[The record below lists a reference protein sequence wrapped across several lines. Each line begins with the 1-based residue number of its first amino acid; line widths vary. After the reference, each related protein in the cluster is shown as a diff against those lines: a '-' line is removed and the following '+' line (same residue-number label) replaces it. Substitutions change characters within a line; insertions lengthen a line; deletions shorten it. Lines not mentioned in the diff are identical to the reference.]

1 MNVKDKRKQKL
12 RRHKKVRAKI
22 SGTDKRPRLC
32 VFRSNKHLYAQLIDD
47 QKNKVL
53 VSESDLKLKIK
64 KVKSSVVEAQAD
76 KKTKESQEEKKEKAF
91 SPRLQ
96 VAFEIGKSI
105 AKKAKAL
112 KITSIVF
119 DRGGYKY
126 HGKVKALAE
135 GAREEGLKF

>member
-53 VSESDLKLKIK
+53 ASESDLKLKIK
-64 KVKSSVVEAQAD
+64 KVKSSVAKAKTD
-76 KKTKESQEEKKEKAF
+76 KKTKESKEKAF

>member
-12 RRHKKVRAKI
+12 RRHKKIRAKI
-22 SGTDKRPRLC
+22 SGTDSRPRLC
-32 VFRSNKHLYAQLIDD
+32 VFRSNKHIYAQLIND

-64 KVKSSVVEAQAD
+64 KVKTD
-76 KKTKESQEEKKEKAF
+76 KKTGESKEKKKEKAF

-96 VAFEIGKSI
+96 LAFEIGKSI

-112 KITSIVF
+112 KITSVVF

-126 HGKVKALAE
+126 HGKIKALAE

>member
-1 MNVKDKRKQKL
+1 MNIKDKRKQKL
-12 RRHKKVRAKI
+12 RRHRKVRAKI
-22 SGTDKRPRLC
+22 SGTDSRPRLC
-32 VFRSNKHLYAQLIDD
+32 VFRSNKHIYAQLIND

-64 KVKSSVVEAQAD
+64 KVKTDQ
-76 KKTKESQEEKKEKAF
+76 KTGESKEKKKEKAF

-96 VAFEIGKSI
+96 VAFEIGRSI

-112 KITSIVF
+112 KITSVVF

>member
-1 MNVKDKRKQKL
+1 MNIKDKRKQKL
-12 RRHKKVRAKI
+12 RRHRKVRAKI
-22 SGTDKRPRLC
+22 SGTDSRPRLC
-32 VFRSNKHLYAQLIDD
+32 VFRSNKHIYAQLIND

-64 KVKSSVVEAQAD
+64 KVKTD
-76 KKTKESQEEKKEKAF
+76 KKTGESKEKKKEKAF

-112 KITSIVF
+112 KITSVVF

>member
-12 RRHKKVRAKI
+12 RRHRKVRAKV
-22 SGTDKRPRLC
+22 SGTEKRPRLC
-32 VFRSNKHLYAQLIDD
+32 VFRSNKHIYAQLIDD

-64 KVKSSVVEAQAD
+64 KVKSSVIKAKTDE
-76 KKTKESQEEKKEKAF
+76 KTKKSKEKAF

-96 VAFEIGKSI
+96 IAFEIGKSI
-105 AKKAKAL
+105 AKKAIAL